1 MFQAVA
7 EAMRFGRAWCAVLA
21 AAWVFG
27 TGGGVA
33 AQTSATDSPLGLWR
47 TIDDKTGKP
56 RSVVRIYE
64 ENGRLFGRIVRGFDA
79 RENERRCTLCSDER
93 RDQLLR
99 GLLIIRNFKP
109 DGAEYVDGDILDP
122 DNGKT
127 YSARMKL
134 EEGGR
139 KLAVRGFVG
148 ISLFGRSQVWEREP

>member
-1 MFQAVA
+1 
-7 EAMRFGRAWCAVLA
+7 MRPRKTLCAVLV
-21 AAWVFG
+21 AAWVCG
-27 TGGGVA
+27 AAGGVA
-33 AQTSATDSPLGLWR
+33 AQTSTSDSPLGLWR

>member
-1 MFQAVA
+1 MGSDPIYLIGVRPHLFHLFLRGARGLLSVV
-7 EAMRFGRAWCAVLA
+7 GIAWCCA
-21 AAWVFG
+21 AA
-27 TGGGVA
+27 A
-33 AQTSATDSPLGLWR
+33 AGADSPLGLWR

-79 RENERRCTLCSDER
+79 RENER

>member
-79 RENERRCTLCSDER
+79 RENERR
-93 RDQLLR
+93 DQLLR